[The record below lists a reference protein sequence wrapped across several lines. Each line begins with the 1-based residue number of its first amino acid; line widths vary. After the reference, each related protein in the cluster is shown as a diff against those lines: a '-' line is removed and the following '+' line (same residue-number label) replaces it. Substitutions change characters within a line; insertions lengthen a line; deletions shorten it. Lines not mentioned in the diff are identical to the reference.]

1 MKPEPLD
8 PQLMLRAYARGIF
21 PMAEKATDP
30 ELFWVDPDMRG
41 IFPME
46 KLYLSRSMRRFL
58 RGNEIKTSLN
68 TEFET
73 VLFHCSNR
81 SETWINP
88 TLKSCYKELHSLE
101 RCHSLEVWQSDELV
115 GGIFG
120 LTIGGAFF
128 GESMFSLKKNGSK
141 TAVIALRLHLQNCG
155 FKLFDTQFITDHLK
169 SLGAIEISKSSY
181 RNQLAKAVN
190 LAVSINSQP
199 LPNVQGILQRNTQT
213 S

>member
-1 MKPEPLD
+1 MKLNSD
-8 PQLMLRAYARGIF
+8 VIFNAYCTGTF
-21 PMAEKATDP
+21 PMAQGKDDP
-30 ELFWVDPDMRG
+30 NIFWVSPEYRG
-41 IFPME
+41 IIP
-46 KLYLSRSMRRFL
+46 LTY
-58 RGNEIKTSLN
+58 GNEIKTSLN

-141 TAVIALRLHLQNCG
+141 TAVITLRLHLQNCG

-181 RNQLAKAVN
+181 RNQKVALQGEADF
-190 LAVSINSQP
+190 LLQP
-199 LPNVQGILQRNTQT
+199 LQVTPQEVCI
-213 S
+213 

>member
-30 ELFWVDPDMRG
+30 GLFWVDPDMRG

-101 RCHSLEVWQSDELV
+101 PVSYTHLTLPTSDLV
-115 GGIFG
+115 
-120 LTIGGAFF
+120 
-128 GESMFSLKKNGSK
+128 
-141 TAVIALRLHLQNCG
+141 
-155 FKLFDTQFITDHLK
+155 
-169 SLGAIEISKSSY
+169 
-181 RNQLAKAVN
+181 
-190 LAVSINSQP
+190 
-199 LPNVQGILQRNTQT
+199 
-213 S
+213 